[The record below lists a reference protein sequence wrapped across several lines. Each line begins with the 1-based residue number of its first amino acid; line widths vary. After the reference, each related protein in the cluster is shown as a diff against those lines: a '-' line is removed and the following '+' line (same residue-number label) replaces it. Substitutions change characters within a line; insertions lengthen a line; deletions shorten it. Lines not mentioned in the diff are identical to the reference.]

1 MKAKIT
7 IHYTD
12 EFIRVVEKDV
22 RVTRNG
28 FIVDVLD
35 APEGIIKM
43 TIEPFKSP
51 FEHLDISEE
60 AIKARLQMEL

>member
-28 FIVDVLD
+28 FIIDVLD

-43 TIEPFKSP
+43 VIEPVKSP
-51 FEHLDISEE
+51 FSPEGTNPSVGQL
-60 AIKARLQMEL
+60 KL